1 MVANTPQ
8 PKKKP
13 GRPKGKAGAPPGI
26 RKLQGNRLAD
36 SGLTVEQEAYSRC
49 RASGMSIEEAIAAS
63 GGTVSIKTARNWE
76 NPNSSDCNNTV
87 RKRINEL
94 SDIAQKN
101 AILRTGLTR
110 EWIIS
115 RYMQVVERCM
125 QAEPVMKKV
134 DGEMVES
141 GEYVFDSSG
150 ANTALRALGD
160 TVGLFKPVDK
170 QPGDEYEHLTD
181 TDIERIVNDLAV
193 QIGVNEPKT
202 IAKPALEN
210 ITDVTIIEQK

>member
-1 MVANTPQ
+1 MADTLT

-13 GRPKGKAGAPPGI
+13 GRPKGKAGGVPGI
-26 RKLQGNRLAD
+26 RKLQGSRLAE

-63 GGTVSIKTARNWE
+63 GGTVSIRTARNWE
-76 NPNSSDCNNTV
+76 NPNSSDTNNTV

-125 QAEPVMKKV
+125 QSEPVMKKV
-134 DGEMVES
+134 NGEMVES

-160 TVGLFKPVDK
+160 TVGLFKPIDK
-170 QPGDEYEHLTD
+170 KPGDEYEHLSD
-181 TDIERIVNDLAV
+181 DDIQRIVNDLAV
-193 QIGVNEPKT
+193 QIGTNEPKT
-202 IAKPALEN
+202 ISPPALEN
-210 ITDVTIIEQK
+210 ITDVTVIEKK